1 MRQERN
7 TKMYLCLIQIKKVRL
22 RVESNRT
29 LNRHCLIIFM
39 LVALLAIA
47 SKYS

>member
-7 TKMYLCLIQIKKVRL
+7 TKMYLCSIQIKKL
-22 RVESNRT
+22 GYKSNRT
-29 LNRHCLIIFM
+29 LKRHCLIIFM

-47 SKYS
+47 IKYS